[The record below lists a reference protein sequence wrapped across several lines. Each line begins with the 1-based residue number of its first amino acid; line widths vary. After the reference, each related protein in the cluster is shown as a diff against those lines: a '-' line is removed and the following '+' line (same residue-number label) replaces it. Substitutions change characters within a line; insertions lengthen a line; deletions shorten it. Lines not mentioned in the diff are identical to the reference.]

1 MKFAV
6 SGEDVEKQNLTY
18 TLGAACSECVVE
30 RAAAKPATPPPPRCV
45 LSHTE
50 TCTQVFTAA
59 WSQQAEGRNSPSAH
73 RLVTG

>member
-30 RAAAKPATPPPPRCV
+30 RAAAKPATPPPPPVCPEPHRDLYTSV
-45 LSHTE
+45 HSSMVT
-50 TCTQVFTAA
+50 T
-59 WSQQAEGRNSPSAH
+59 GR
-73 RLVTG
+73 R